1 MNRINAWKQ
10 ALLAGYTFA
19 VLYCLVFAGLL
30 VLPGFAQEQGRTK
43 QNASLAVVDLL
54 DRPAVT
60 AYAAAHSVLLGVT
73 KAGDRLV
80 AVGERGIIV
89 YSDDGGRNWK
99 QAQVPTSVSLTNVKF
114 PTPKIG
120 YVIGHGGMVLKT
132 EDGGETWVRQ
142 LDGLTLA
149 KLAMDYAQAAA
160 ASAMKKEAADKLIA
174 AAGRLEKD
182 GPDKPF
188 LDMYFE
194 NETTGFVVGAYG
206 LIFRTTDGGKNWTPW
221 MDHTENP
228 GGLHFYGIA
237 AQGDS
242 MYLAGEQGMFLR
254 STDKGNKF
262 TRVETPYKGTY
273 FTIAVFPTGE
283 ILLGGMKGNAYRS
296 TDQGKTF
303 KQVMVP
309 IPVSF
314 AAMCMMSDGTLV
326 IANQAGMLMVS
337 TDKGATIRPLP
348 LTGLPPM
355 AGLTDAGHGMVMTV
369 GYAGAVPVPLN
380 AAPSLGGM

>member
-1 MNRINAWKQ
+1 
-10 ALLAGYTFA
+10 
-19 VLYCLVFAGLL
+19 
-30 VLPGFAQEQGRTK
+30 
-43 QNASLAVVDLL
+43 
-54 DRPAVT
+54 
-60 AYAAAHSVLLGVT
+60 
-73 KAGDRLV
+73 
-80 AVGERGIIV
+80 
-89 YSDDGGRNWK
+89 
-99 QAQVPTSVSLTNVKF
+99 
-114 PTPKIG
+114 
-120 YVIGHGGMVLKT
+120 
-132 EDGGETWVRQ
+132 
-142 LDGLTLA
+142 
-149 KLAMDYAQAAA
+149 
-160 ASAMKKEAADKLIA
+160 MKKEVADKLIA
-174 AAGRLEKD
+174 DAGRLEKD

-242 MYLAGEQGMFLR
+242 IYLAGEQGMFLR

-303 KQVMVP
+303 TQVMVP

-326 IANQAGMLMVS
+326 MANQAGMLMVS
-337 TDKGATIRPLP
+337 ADKGATIRPLP

-380 AAPSLGGM
+380 AAPAAPSLGGM